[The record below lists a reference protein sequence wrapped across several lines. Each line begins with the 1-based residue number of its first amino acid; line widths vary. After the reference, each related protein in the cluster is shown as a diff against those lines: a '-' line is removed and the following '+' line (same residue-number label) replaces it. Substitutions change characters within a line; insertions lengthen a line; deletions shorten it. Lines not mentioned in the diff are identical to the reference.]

1 MCEFISWTE
10 YKGEL
15 YYLTNYEL
23 NMRPGIEFKKK
34 LHNNF
39 YGDIVG
45 HGAIKEYFGLHHL
58 RCTDFE
64 CTDFSTPDNFPK
76 EIIEDFKDGKFS
88 DIGMPKPTS
97 ILKQTAMKTY
107 NKIQKPNY
115 YEYYEEE
122 LQTRKKYNKIS
133 IELQAK
139 REYDDVEQGRYSE
152 IELQTKKEYA
162 NIKNSTFRKHYK
174 IMLEIFWTLFADP
187 KNRIEAWK

>member
-10 YKGEL
+10 YKGKL

-45 HGAIKEYFGLHHL
+45 HGAIKGYFGLHHL

-64 CTDFSTPDNFPK
+64 CTDFRTPDNFPK
-76 EIIEDFKDGKFS
+76 EIIEEFKDGKFS

-122 LQTRKKYNKIS
+122 LQTRKKYNKLS

-139 REYDDVEQGRYSE
+139 R
-152 IELQTKKEYA
+152 
-162 NIKNSTFRKHYK
+162 
-174 IMLEIFWTLFADP
+174 
-187 KNRIEAWK
+187 